1 MPRPILVLLLCFSLT
16 AWSEETEASNEPAVT
31 TTVTEVASSEAAPA
45 APTDTTPAA
54 ESPAAPTAAPVTEP
68 SIDAAEPVTVTASEP
83 LESEPDAAPVT
94 DAIAPTEI
102 SPPAES
108 APAAKEPPEVVTAE
122 VDWLAELMNGG
133 NTAIAL
139 GILFLA
145 MIAFTVER
153 LIRLRAASIAPAG
166 LVDAVLPLWHR
177 GEFDQIHDRCTSQ
190 PSTLANMTAYLVE
203 HRHADPELLIPGA
216 GDIAVRELKQHNQ
229 KAFSLAVV
237 AALAPLLGLLGTMIG
252 MIESFKLVEQYG
264 DEGGASMLA
273 GSISKALI
281 TTAVGLIIA
290 IPALGLYH
298 FFKFRVSAIGNELD
312 IQLERLVNAWLLK
325 PNGEYVH
332 RDADAD
338 SEAAAAAPAAV
349 QG

>member
-1 MPRPILVLLLCFSLT
+1 MLLCFCVT
-16 AWSEETEASNEPAVT
+16 AWTAEPTSVPPAEATPAVEAAPST
-31 TTVTEVASSEAAPA
+31 EAAPA
-45 APTDTTPAA
+45 A
-54 ESPAAPTAAPVTEP
+54 EAAPDDSSAVAPP
-68 SIDAAEPVTVTASEP
+68 TASTEEVSIETTAGTTVS
-83 LESEPDAAPVT
+83 LSLADAPNDKTA
-94 DAIAPTEI
+94 
-102 SPPAES
+102 
-108 APAAKEPPEVVTAE
+108 PEVVTAE
-122 VDWLAELMNGG
+122 VDWMAELMNGG

-139 GILFLA
+139 GLLFLA
-145 MIAFTVER
+145 MVAFTVER
-153 LIRLRAASIAPAG
+153 LVRLRASSIAPSG
-166 LVDAVLPLWHR
+166 LVDEVLPLWHR
-177 GEFDQIHDRCTSQ
+177 KAFYQIQQRCESQ
-190 PSTLANMTAYLVE
+190 PSTLARMTGYLVE

-325 PNGEYVH
+325 PSGDYVEAPPSTPGTE
-332 RDADAD
+332 RITAKVKAAQAAQAAQADAV
-338 SEAAAAAPAAV
+338 SALEPASTPATA